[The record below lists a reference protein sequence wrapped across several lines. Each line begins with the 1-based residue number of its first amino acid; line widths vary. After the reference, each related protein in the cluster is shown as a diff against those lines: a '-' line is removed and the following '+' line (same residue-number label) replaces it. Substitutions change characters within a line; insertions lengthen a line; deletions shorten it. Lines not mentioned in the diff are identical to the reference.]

1 MEHARPIV
9 YPYRWAVLGVFA
21 LLNVVLQ
28 VHWVAFAPIT
38 SEAAGFYGVEPLR
51 IAFLAM
57 LFLLVYLVVC
67 LPASYVLDTF
77 GLRVGIGVGAVLMAG
92 SAALKGFYGGNYTV
106 IVIAQTGL
114 AVAQPFIL
122 NAYTRLSSQWFPTSE
137 HATATGLASLSQYV
151 GFVVAMAVSPP
162 LAHAYG
168 IEGMLAVYG
177 VATVVCVVAFFVVFR
192 EHPPTPPS
200 HFDEEPRLGVMAGL
214 KHIARQPQMLLLI
227 YVFFIGIGVFNAVT
241 TWIEEILAP
250 RGFTAS
256 QAGIAGAVMMVA
268 GIVGALVVPPLSDR
282 YRRRVVFLVA
292 CTAITVVGLA
302 GFAFATSFPGLL
314 AASFVL
320 GFGILSA
327 GPVGFEYGAELCHP
341 APESTSQGLLILG
354 GQISGILFIFGM
366 DALRSATG
374 SMQPFM
380 IFFIVATAVNVVLG
394 LRFRDTTAGRE

>member
-1 MEHARPIV
+1 MQPAQPVV
-9 YPYRWAVLGVFA
+9 YTYRWAVLLVFA

-38 SEAAGFYGVEPLR
+38 TEAAAFYSVEPLS

-77 GLRVGIGVGAVLMAG
+77 GLRVGIGIG
-92 SAALKGFYGGNYTV
+92 AALMGASALLKGLYGANYTA
-106 IVIAQTGL
+106 ITAAQTGL
-114 AVAQPFIL
+114 AIAQPFIL
-122 NAYTRLSSQWFPTSE
+122 NAYTRLSSQWFPAGE

-151 GFVVAMAVSPP
+151 GFVVAMAVTPP

-168 IEGMLAVYG
+168 IEAMLQVYG
-177 VATVVCVVAFFVVFR
+177 VATVLCVIAFFIVFR

-200 HFDEEPRLGVMAGL
+200 HFDEEPRLGVFAGL
-214 KHIARQPQMLLLI
+214 RHIARQPQMLLLI
-227 YVFFIGIGVFNAVT
+227 YIFFIGIGVFNAVT

-250 RGFTAS
+250 RGFSAS
-256 QAGIAGAVMMVA
+256 QAGLAGALMMVA
-268 GIVGALVVPPLSDR
+268 GILGALIVPPLSDR
-282 YRRRVVFLVA
+282 YRKRVVFLVV
-292 CTAITVVGLA
+292 CTAITALGLA
-302 GFAFATSFPGLL
+302 GFAFAKTFAGLL

-327 GPVGFEYGAELCHP
+327 GPVGFEYGAELGHP

-354 GQISGILFIFGM
+354 GQISGIIFIFGM
-366 DALRSATG
+366 DALRSQTG

-380 IFFIVATAVNVVLG
+380 LFFIVATLANVLLA
-394 LRFRDTTAGRE
+394 LRFRDTPATSE